1 MSYGGGSYGGGGG
14 GYGGGPGG
22 YGGGYPQTSM
32 GGGGFPS
39 ANDAAEYAGN
49 VGNQMANFSRQDGL
63 GAKFNKGPQG
73 IQMLAFVGGCAA
85 VFIGVFGIFRIAEE
99 GFVEWIICFY
109 QIVFGL
115 IMVTLE
121 IQGEWV
127 DKYPY
132 AKEKQAQLVE
142 YCRFLTI
149 LGGRGAFYFFV
160 GSLTIGNA
168 VSTPFEW
175 DEFAVGAYIF
185 FIGGV
190 CIAMQFNP
198 QVGAQAQPAGG
209 YGGGGYGEPPPR
221 Y

>member
-1 MSYGGGSYGGGGG
+1 M
-14 GYGGGPGG
+14 
-22 YGGGYPQTSM
+22 
-32 GGGGFPS
+32 
-39 ANDAAEYAGN
+39 
-49 VGNQMANFSRQDGL
+49 
-63 GAKFNKGPQG
+63 
-73 IQMLAFVGGCAA
+73 
-85 VFIGVFGIFRIAEE
+85 
-99 GFVEWIICFY
+99 
-109 QIVFGL
+109 
-115 IMVTLE
+115 
-121 IQGEWV
+121 
-127 DKYPY
+127 
-132 AKEKQAQLVE
+132 QATLVE

-198 QVGAQAQPAGG
+198 QVGGGAAPAQSAG
-209 YGGGGYGEPPPR
+209 YGGGYGDPPPR